1 MALVQPVSDKRCIS
15 CNRWHGRRR
24 PGEAPDTVEVASA
37 AVRGVCIEGPWHR
50 SLRGVRSACG
60 QWVRWTALSQGADD
74 GR

>member
-37 AVRGVCIEGPWHR
+37 AVVWLAVIGSVLGVPLLPAWG
-50 SLRGVRSACG
+50 
-60 QWVRWTALSQGADD
+60 
-74 GR
+74 